1 MNCAYHI
8 HNPAVVNCNSCGKP
22 LCPTCDHRIKG
33 FPFCQDCIV
42 SGIDLLRRHNQNHDS
57 HAPFIKK
64 QTSPIIATLLSFICP
79 GLGAAY
85 NGQTTKALIH
95 FTVFVGLFQ
104 MAVLTGGM
112 AIFVIGFFGMWVFA
126 ALDAFRTAQTIRSGI
141 TPDDAEDLLV
151 QRFSGNTKLWGI
163 VLTVLGISFF
173 LQTFLN
179 FRFISK
185 FVIPV
190 LLIGLGVHLLRNFIS
205 NPSHKSEKTNN
216 FAVGG
221 DVSNF
226 TDALNETNFRS
237 EDEDFTAKSKV
248 RNWKNG

>member
-8 HNPAVVNCNSCGKP
+8 HNPAAVNCNGCGKP
-22 LCPTCDHRIKG
+22 LCPACDHRIKG

-42 SGIDLLRRHNQNHDS
+42 SGIDLLRRHNQNS
-57 HAPFIKK
+57 YAPYVKK
-64 QTSPIIATLLSFICP
+64 QTSPVVATLLSLICP

-85 NGQTTKALIH
+85 NGQTSKALIH
-95 FTVFVGLFQ
+95 FAVFVGLFQ

-112 AIFVIGFFGMWVFA
+112 ALFVVGFFGMWVFA
-126 ALDAFRTAQTIRSGI
+126 ALDAYRTAQTIRSGI
-141 TPDDAEDLLV
+141 TPDAAEDLLV

-190 LLIGLGVHLLRNFIS
+190 LLIGLGIHLLRDYIF
-205 NPSHKSEKTNN
+205 NPSGKAEKTSD
-216 FAVGG
+216 FSAPDRSAGF
-221 DVSNF
+221 S
-226 TDALNETNFRS
+226 DALKEVDFRS
-237 EDEDFTAKSKV
+237 EERDFATKPRV
-248 RNWKNG
+248 RTWKKG